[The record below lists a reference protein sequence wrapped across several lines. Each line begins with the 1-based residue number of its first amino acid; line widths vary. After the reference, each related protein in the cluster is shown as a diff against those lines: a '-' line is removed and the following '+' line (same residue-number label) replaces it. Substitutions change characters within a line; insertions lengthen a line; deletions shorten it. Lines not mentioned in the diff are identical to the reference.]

1 MSALLANLPN
11 TKVYVRKEYLMDFKG
26 GHGEFVEGHWVT
38 VKSMPGRAF
47 YFETYLPEYAALY
60 DKLPISA
67 FVSEP
72 NKPDPDLP
80 LQDLQFWNAMD
91 YGVTAIY
98 KQFIGS
104 MDFEILTRSHKVMHG
119 TYLFTLDNYH
129 ESADEIDYSTSEIP
143 EEHKSFNGH

>member
-11 TKVYVRKEYLMDFKG
+11 TKVYVRKEYLMDHKS

-47 YFETYLPEYAALY
+47 YFETYLSEYAALY

-67 FVSEP
+67 FVSQP

-80 LQDLQFWNAMD
+80 LQDLQFWNEWIM
-91 YGVTAIY
+91 V
-98 KQFIGS
+98 
-104 MDFEILTRSHKVMHG
+104 
-119 TYLFTLDNYH
+119 
-129 ESADEIDYSTSEIP
+129 
-143 EEHKSFNGH
+143 